1 MEIADFF
8 VLNKSDR
15 PGADSAIMALKTI
28 LMLRDHD
35 EKSWLPNI
43 IKSIASEN
51 SGTKEIADEIDRHHQ
66 FLDQNGLLKTKR
78 EANYK
83 VRIKEIVEHLLKN
96 ELWKDDRAGN
106 LEASLAKVVEGETS
120 PYQIAESLFNDFK
133 LTIKKQVFMIES
145 SLENSF
151 LIEFDENQ
159 LAIKNTIRAF
169 AEEKIKPCVMEFD
182 ESQKFP
188 MELMK
193 QLGDLGFLG
202 ILVPEKFG
210 GSELGYVEYALI
222 VEELARIDPSIAL
235 SVAAHNGLCTNHI
248 NVFANDEQK
257 NKYLPDLASGRKI
270 GAWGL
275 TEPGSGSDAAA
286 MQTTAVKD
294 GEFYILNGTKAFI
307 THGGVGETVVVLAVT
322 DKSKNK
328 KGISAF
334 IVEKGTEGFSTG
346 KKENKLGM
354 RSSETT
360 QLIFENC
367 HVPANN
373 LMGNEGEGFTQAM
386 RILEGGRISI
396 AALSV
401 GLAQGCLEASLAYS
415 KERKQFGKSIS
426 EFQAIQFKL
435 ADLATEI
442 EAARLMTFKAAR
454 MKDQNKNIL
463 DIAAKAKLFASE
475 VATRAANEAVQIFG
489 GYGFTKD
496 YPVEKFYRDVKLLTI
511 GEGTSEVQRIVIAR
525 TLLQDQKNRWNA
537 DHYDYL

>member
-1 MEIADFF
+1 MVESKA
-8 VLNKSDR
+8 
-15 PGADSAIMALKTI
+15 
-28 LMLRDHD
+28 
-35 EKSWLPNI
+35 
-43 IKSIASEN
+43 EN
-51 SGTKEIADEIDRHHQ
+51 
-66 FLDQNGLLKTKR
+66 N
-78 EANYK
+78 
-83 VRIKEIVEHLLKN
+83 
-96 ELWKDDRAGN
+96 
-106 LEASLAKVVEGETS
+106 
-120 PYQIAESLFNDFK
+120 
-133 LTIKKQVFMIES
+133 
-145 SLENSF
+145 F
-151 LIEFDENQ
+151 LIEFDDNQ
-159 LAIKNTIRAF
+159 LAIKNTIREF
-169 AEEKIKPCVMEFD
+169 AEEQIKPRIMEFD
-182 ESQKFP
+182 ESQRFP
-188 MELMK
+188 MELMQ
-193 QLGDLGFLG
+193 QLGQLGFLG
-202 ILVPEKFG
+202 ILVPEIFG

-248 NVFANDEQK
+248 NVFANDELK
-257 NKYLPDLASGRKI
+257 SKYLPDLASGRKI

-286 MQTTAVKD
+286 MQTTAMKD
-294 GEFYILNGTKAFI
+294 GDFYILNGTKAFI
-307 THGGVGETVVVLAVT
+307 THGGVGETAVVLAVT
-322 DKSKNK
+322 DKTKSK

-334 IVEKGTEGFSTG
+334 IVEKGTQGFSTG

-367 HVPANN
+367 RVPAEN
-373 LMGNEGEGFTQAM
+373 LIGNEGEGFTQAM
-386 RILEGGRISI
+386 KILEGGRISI

-426 EFQAIQFKL
+426 EFQAIQFKF
-435 ADLATEI
+435 ADLATDI
-442 EAARLMTFKAAR
+442 EAARLMTFKAAK
-454 MKDQNKNIL
+454 MKDQKKNIL

-525 TLLQDQKNRWNA
+525 SLLQD
-537 DHYDYL
+537 